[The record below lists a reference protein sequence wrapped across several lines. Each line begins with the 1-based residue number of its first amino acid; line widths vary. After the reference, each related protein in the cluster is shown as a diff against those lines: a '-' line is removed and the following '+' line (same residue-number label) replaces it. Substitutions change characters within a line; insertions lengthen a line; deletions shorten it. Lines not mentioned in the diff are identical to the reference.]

1 MADTDAKRAVVEE
14 VMEAVM
20 AGSGG
25 TIARH
30 FAPGA
35 KVSQRSNA
43 EQSDMPWFG
52 RMEGEFELQGEEQAR
67 AFFDEMFKRTTY
79 LSYELRGL
87 VCEMDE
93 AASRC
98 DWSRRD
104 DKTGTLITG
113 TTMYWFTFTS
123 DNRIRS
129 IETIGSIHSVIPSRK
144 AEPVG

>member
-52 RMEGEFELQGEEQAR
+52 RMEGEFE
-67 AFFDEMFKRTTY
+67 RTTY

>member
-1 MADTDAKRAVVEE
+1 MADSDAKRAVVEE

-20 AGSGG
+20 AGAAGS
-25 TIARH
+25 IARH

-35 KVSQRSNA
+35 TISQRSNA
-43 EQSDMPWFG
+43 EQSDTPWFG
-52 RMEGEFELQGEEQAR
+52 RMEGEFRLHGHEQAR
-67 AFFDEMFKRTTY
+67 AFFDEMLKRTSY
-79 LSYELRGL
+79 ISYELRGL

-104 DKTGTLITG
+104 EKTGTLITG
-113 TTMYWFTFTS
+113 TTMYWFAFTS